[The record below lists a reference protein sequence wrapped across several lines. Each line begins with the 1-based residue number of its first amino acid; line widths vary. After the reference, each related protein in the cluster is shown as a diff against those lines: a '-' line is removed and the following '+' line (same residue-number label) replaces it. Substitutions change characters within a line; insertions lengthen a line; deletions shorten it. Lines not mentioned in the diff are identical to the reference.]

1 MFTLPDEGYARHRL
15 LSVTLR
21 KGSCPALLDTRSEQ
35 GRDEGNGGAGG
46 DIILAPFQPKFYFVP
61 FFSILVIVRWLPN
74 TLVGLLLKL
83 LCHLSNKYN

>member
-1 MFTLPDEGYARHRL
+1 MIINFNIREDSFL
-15 LSVTLR
+15 
-21 KGSCPALLDTRSEQ
+21 ALLDSRSEQ